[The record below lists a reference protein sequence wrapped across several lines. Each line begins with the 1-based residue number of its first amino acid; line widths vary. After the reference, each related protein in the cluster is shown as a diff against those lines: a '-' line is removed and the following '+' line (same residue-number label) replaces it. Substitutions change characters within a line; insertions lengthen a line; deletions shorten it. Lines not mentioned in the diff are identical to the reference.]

1 MEVCQSE
8 RKVPITQCF
17 GCRLLLRFLL
27 PLTQGYLG
35 LWHKRTEKRKK
46 KEFPHSQWGLG
57 VIFPT
62 PWARTSRL
70 LLELSVYTWM
80 PTCGLQIAWVQARGY
95 RKETNGKLTASLM
108 VLHIILFFLNTPVV
122 IYSSESSY
130 SFPSILSSFYRCIRW
145 ERVFVL
151 NLSHLKMK
159 LSSIS
164 IISHSILTN
173 TWTPQI
179 KDIW

>member
-8 RKVPITQCF
+8 RKVPVTQCF

-46 KEFPHSQWGLG
+46 REFPHSQWGLG

-108 VLHIILFFLNTPVV
+108 VLHIILFFLNIPVV

-130 SFPSILSSFYRCIRW
+130 SFPFCPAFTDAFAGKGCLC
-145 ERVFVL
+145 L
-151 NLSHLKMK
+151 
-159 LSSIS
+159 
-164 IISHSILTN
+164 ISHTWKWNYPLFLLSVTQFSLT
-173 TWTPQI
+173 QGLL
-179 KDIW
+179 K